1 MHLPELISDLALMLL
16 TAGVVTIIFRKLKQ
30 PVVLG
35 YILAG
40 FLIGPYMPWFFTVAD
55 EVSISTW
62 SEIGI
67 IILMFSLGLEF
78 NLHKLAKVGG
88 TGVITAFTEVGG
100 MLLLG
105 YVTGQLLG
113 WGVMDSIFL
122 GGMLSMSSTTIIIKA
137 FDELGV
143 TKKNFA
149 QLVFGTLVIEDIAGI
164 FMMIILSTISVSQN
178 ISGGDLAL
186 KLGLLVLYLIL
197 WLILGIYLLPTLLN
211 KSVTF
216 MNDETLL
223 VVSLGICFGMVLL
236 ANALGFSSAL
246 GAFLAGSL
254 LAGTVHAERVEHLT
268 SGVKDL
274 FGAVFFLSVGMML
287 DPSKVVAYIGPILLI
302 TAVTLVGKLFFSS
315 LGVLLSGQTL
325 KNAIHCGCSLAQIG
339 EFAFIIATLGMSL
352 GVIADYIYPIIVSVS
367 VITTLTTPTCI
378 KGADKICDG
387 VEKLLPKKLVA
398 KLDGYAA
405 KDGGDGES
413 QDSGWAA
420 YMRRYAKTTLF
431 YGVIMLG
438 LVIIGIHFLYPA
450 LGEYLPQRWMAQA
463 ICLLAVYLGIA
474 LFIRPMLDVKSPQ
487 YVALWMKG
495 RQNRL
500 PLMALNACRLIII
513 VLIAFAPIQ
522 SVTGMNGAWL
532 LPVIAVAVLLIY
544 RSGAFASAYLSVEA
558 RFLANF
564 NERNLGK
571 FEDSGAATEWLDEK
585 LYVLDFDC
593 PEQGVAGKSLIDLG
607 WGGVYGVNVVKLIRG
622 KKHINMPAGST
633 VISKHDRI
641 YVVGEADSIHGM
653 CLGLSLDESRKL
665 PTLREFIES
674 ENGSDGDLY
683 SYAISVDKDSPFAGS
698 AIKDSRIREDYDC
711 MILGLQRNRLPIA
724 QPDINMTLQNGD
736 LIWIL
741 GTKTM
746 AGKLLS
752 AEL

>member
-1 MHLPELISDLALMLL
+1 
-16 TAGVVTIIFRKLKQ
+16 
-30 PVVLG
+30 
-35 YILAG
+35 
-40 FLIGPYMPWFFTVAD
+40 
-55 EVSISTW
+55 
-62 SEIGI
+62 
-67 IILMFSLGLEF
+67 
-78 NLHKLAKVGG
+78 
-88 TGVITAFTEVGG
+88 
-100 MLLLG
+100 
-105 YVTGQLLG
+105 
-113 WGVMDSIFL
+113 
-122 GGMLSMSSTTIIIKA
+122 
-137 FDELGV
+137 
-143 TKKNFA
+143 
-149 QLVFGTLVIEDIAGI
+149 
-164 FMMIILSTISVSQN
+164 
-178 ISGGDLAL
+178 
-186 KLGLLVLYLIL
+186 
-197 WLILGIYLLPTLLN
+197 
-211 KSVTF
+211 
-216 MNDETLL
+216 
-223 VVSLGICFGMVLL
+223 
-236 ANALGFSSAL
+236 
-246 GAFLAGSL
+246 
-254 LAGTVHAERVEHLT
+254 
-268 SGVKDL
+268 
-274 FGAVFFLSVGMML
+274 
-287 DPSKVVAYIGPILLI
+287 
-302 TAVTLVGKLFFSS
+302 
-315 LGVLLSGQTL
+315 
-325 KNAIHCGCSLAQIG
+325 
-339 EFAFIIATLGMSL
+339 MSL
-352 GVIADYIYPIIVSVS
+352 GVIADYTYPIIVSVS

-413 QDSGWAA
+413 QDSDWAA

-607 WGGVYGVNVVKLIRG
+607 WGGVYGVNVVKLVRG

-674 ENGSDGDLY
+674 ENGSDGDIY

>member
-1 MHLPELISDLALMLL
+1 MLL

-352 GVIADYIYPIIVSVS
+352 GVIADYTYPIIVSVS

-405 KDGGDGES
+405 KDGGDSES
-413 QDSGWAA
+413 QDSDWAA

-585 LYVLDFDC
+585 LYVLDFGC

-607 WGGVYGVNVVKLIRG
+607 WGGVYGVNVVKLVRG

-653 CLGLSLDESRKL
+653 CLGLSLNESRKL

>member
-1 MHLPELISDLALMLL
+1 MLL

-352 GVIADYIYPIIVSVS
+352 GVIADYTYPIIVSVS

-405 KDGGDGES
+405 KDGGDGEP
-413 QDSGWAA
+413 QDSDWAA

-607 WGGVYGVNVVKLIRG
+607 WGGVYGVNVVKLVRG